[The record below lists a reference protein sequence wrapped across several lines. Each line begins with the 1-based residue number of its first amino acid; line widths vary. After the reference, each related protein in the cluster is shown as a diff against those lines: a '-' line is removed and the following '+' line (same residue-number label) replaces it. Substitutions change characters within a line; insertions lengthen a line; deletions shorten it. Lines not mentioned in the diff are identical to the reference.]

1 MASYVESY
9 ITLDEFKVMQSLGI
23 PYTGFVRG
31 VGYTYPEYFSL
42 EFPMDWSAI
51 NNSYLSCKPMFVQA
65 MDTSTE
71 AIIRSL
77 QISTNKLTSLLMHE
91 QGGEYH
97 FNMGNGQIIAIPA
110 NVQTNFSVNVDY
122 SSLQLYVSL
131 NAKLE
136 NGNEVSQITNCSLQD
151 LPSIFN
157 ISPSA
162 LYPSKDEGKPCDVES
177 IEEPNFWVSLIPV
190 FGSGYSAY
198 VNFKKGNYGW
208 GTFYVVM
215 AVSDIFLVKS
225 IGQGIAKGA
234 WKAGSHRWG
243 ATRKWLLKH
252 GYAQKGEPVHHWL
265 IHQETAKKYNLEWLA
280 NQPWNWKTFP
290 DAASHM
296 RFGHGTSWRG
306 LPPGK
311 WWEQAWYGTPAWFKL
326 SIFSS
331 GDQLIDGGKL
341 IYEQIIDE
349 DNESSTDIPNIYLRP
364 Q

>member
-51 NNSYLSCKPMFVQA
+51 NNSYWSCKPMFVQA

-162 LYPSKDEGKPCDVES
+162 LYPSKDEGKTCDVES

-265 IHQETAKKYNLEWLA
+265 IHQETAEKYNLEWLA

-290 DAASHM
+290 DNATHI
-296 RFGHGTSWRG
+296 RFGHMKYYGG
-306 LPPGK
+306 EKPGNML
-311 WWEQAWYGTPAWFKL
+311 QHILYGIPIWPKATTG
-326 SIFSS
+326 SY
-331 GDQLIDGGKL
+331 GGRM
-341 IYEQIIDE
+341 IYEISNDE
-349 DNESSTDIPNIYLRP
+349 D
-364 Q
+364 